1 MTPRAIAGSNYNVD
15 FRRQLAER
23 NGEQDSATKKKLRGA
38 AAPKGSKLAAGYT
51 DRAAGRGVQEGEDEK
66 AARIKA
72 LEEQVKLGQLE
83 LEEFEK
89 LRDQI
94 TEGDIAS
101 THLVKGLD
109 RQLLE
114 RIRRGE
120 DVLSGTANDEP
131 ATQKEEEKAENIMA
145 EEDVDDA
152 FASLEEQEIAPIV
165 HETVVKKGEMAPP
178 PPPVA
183 GVKRTRNDILAEL
196 KASRKAAQQEAAAKT
211 AELQLGSRFR
221 KIADK
226 KTSKEPRI
234 EIDER
239 GREVLITYD
248 EYGRV
253 KRKVKKVDTFTDDSK
268 PPQAPVRHEKSNKL
282 MGALLMPDK
291 ATKPLGMDAPA
302 LPSAPELPNN
312 DDDDDDDIFAGVG
325 VAYNPLGDVPI
336 DDSDSDSDVDDPKP
350 AATTQPQLAGSAAS
364 PSNSLQ
370 EADSADSEEEVQPPS
385 QPPSITETAALP
397 PTTQKQNYFK
407 DEPSTTAPR
416 IAPSQ
421 DPILLGAIKRAA
433 AIATAAEEKETAVQ
447 STAAQRLMARDR
459 DLDDLDMG
467 FGSSR
472 FGDEEDEEG
481 GGKIKLSEWKGGNRA
496 GDGDDDD
503 DGEKKRGGGKG
514 PRKRGNKKRKGDA
527 NNAEDVLRV
536 MEKRKQIG

>member
-1 MTPRAIAGSNYNVD
+1 MTPRAIAGSNYNAD

-23 NGEQDSATKKKLRGA
+23 NGEQDHVSKKKLRGA

-51 DRAAGRGVQEGEDEK
+51 DRAAGRGVQAGEDEK

-72 LEEQVKLGQLE
+72 LEEQMKLGQLE
-83 LEEFEK
+83 PEEFEK

-94 TEGDIAS
+94 TEGDIGS

-120 DVLSGTANDEP
+120 DVLSEAASKALVVEKGED
-131 ATQKEEEKAENIMA
+131 KEEDKMA
-145 EEDVDDA
+145 EEDVEDA
-152 FASLEEQEIAPIV
+152 FATLEEKEIAPVI
-165 HETVVKKGEMAPP
+165 HEAVVKKGEMAPP
-178 PPPVA
+178 PPVA
-183 GVKRTRNDILAEL
+183 GVKRSRNDILAEL
-196 KASRKAAQQEAAAKT
+196 KASRKAAQEEAEAKAA
-211 AELQLGSRFR
+211 EQQLGSRFR
-221 KIADK
+221 KIGDR

-248 EYGRV
+248 EYGRI
-253 KRKVKKVDTFTDDSK
+253 KRKVKKVESTTTDQKSK
-268 PPQAPVRHEKSNKL
+268 HVPMRQDLNSKKAVS
-282 MGALLMPDK
+282 ALLMPDK
-291 ATKPLGMDAPA
+291 DAKPLGMEAPA
-302 LPSAPELPNN
+302 GLVVPTPPVN
-312 DDDDDDDIFAGVG
+312 DDADDDIFAGAG
-325 VAYNPLGDVPI
+325 VAYNPLGDVQL
-336 DDSDSDSDVDDPKP
+336 DDSDSDSDAEDTKP
-350 AATTQPQLAGSAAS
+350 VADTEPSSAKLRAS
-364 PSNSLQ
+364 PTVSSSEGELADEEQEENAVLQ
-370 EADSADSEEEVQPPS
+370 EPLPTAIAPPVS
-385 QPPSITETAALP
+385 H
-397 PTTQKQNYFK
+397 TQKQNYFK
-407 DEPSTTAPR
+407 DEASTTAPR
-416 IAPSQ
+416 VAPSQ
-421 DPILLGAIKRAA
+421 DPILLGAMKRAA
-433 AIATAAEEKETAVQ
+433 AIASAAEEKEAAIQ

-481 GGKIKLSEWKGGNRA
+481 GGKIKLSEWRGGGA
-496 GDGDDDD
+496 GDEDD
-503 DGEKKRGGGKG
+503 DGDKKRGGGKG

>member
-1 MTPRAIAGSNYNVD
+1 MTPRAIAGSNYNAD

-23 NGEQDSATKKKLRGA
+23 TGEQDHTARKKFRGA

-51 DRAAGRGVQEGEDEK
+51 DRAGGRGVQEEKDEK

-72 LEEQVKLGQLE
+72 LEEQMKLGQLE

-94 TEGDIAS
+94 TEGDIGS

-120 DVLSGTANDEP
+120 DVLSGASSEALVVEKSED
-131 ATQKEEEKAENIMA
+131 KEEDKMA
-145 EEDVDDA
+145 EADVEDA
-152 FASLEEQEIAPIV
+152 FATLEEKEIAPVV
-165 HETVVKKGEMAPP
+165 HEAVIKKGEMAPP
-178 PPPVA
+178 PRVA
-183 GVKRTRNDILAEL
+183 GAKRTRNDILAEF
-196 KASRKAAQQEAAAKT
+196 KASRRAAEAEAAAKA
-211 AELQLGSRFR
+211 AEQQLGSRFR

-234 EIDER
+234 EIDDK

-248 EYGRV
+248 EYGRI
-253 KRKVKKVDTFTDDSK
+253 KRKVKKVDTTTTDRRPK
-268 PPQAPVRHEKSNKL
+268 HAPAEKEFNNKATS
-282 MGALLMPDK
+282 ALLMPDK
-291 ATKPLGMDAPA
+291 AAKPLGMEA
-302 LPSAPELPNN
+302 PSAPTAPIPATN
-312 DDDDDDDIFAGVG
+312 DDDDDDDIFAGAG
-325 VAYNPLGDVPI
+325 VAYNPLGDIPL
-336 DDSDSDSDVDDPKP
+336 DDSDSDSGADTSKPVAVPEPALRASSTISPAEDDPANEEQEEQSTIQDSLP
-350 AATTQPQLAGSAAS
+350 TTT
-364 PSNSLQ
+364 
-370 EADSADSEEEVQPPS
+370 
-385 QPPSITETAALP
+385 I
-397 PTTQKQNYFK
+397 PTTQLHKQNYFK
-407 DEPSTTAPR
+407 DETPTTALR

-433 AIATAAEEKETAVQ
+433 AIASAAEEKEAAVQ

-472 FGDEEDEEG
+472 FGDEDDEES
-481 GGKIKLSEWKGGNRA
+481 GGKIKLSEWRGNGA
-496 GDGDDDD
+496 GDEDEDGDQ
-503 DGEKKRGGGKG
+503 KKGGGKG
-514 PRKRGNKKRKGDA
+514 PRKRGAKKRKGDA